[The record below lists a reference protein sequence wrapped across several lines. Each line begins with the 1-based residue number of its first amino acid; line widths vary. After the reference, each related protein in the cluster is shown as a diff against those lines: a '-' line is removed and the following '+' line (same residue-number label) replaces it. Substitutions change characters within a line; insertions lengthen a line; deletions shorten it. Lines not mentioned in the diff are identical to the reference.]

1 MEHDFEDKS
10 LRDSF
15 IGSGMNSELM
25 VINQTLW
32 DIRKG
37 SPVIIGS
44 YSHAGE
50 GELYELLVI
59 LSIVEAD
66 GTVLQKDICQ
76 RFAIPKQTVNA
87 IIKTLTDK
95 GWLELKVS
103 EQDRRSRKLSLTPEG
118 SAQAAQIAQ
127 ALQEHE
133 AQVWLRLGL
142 DRAEQLIEH
151 TALYN
156 RHFREVSG

>member
-1 MEHDFEDKS
+1 MDKLHQLS
-10 LRDSF
+10 AQYNALWIETNQLYETWARQR
-15 IGSGMNSELM
+15 GMS
-25 VINQTLW
+25 
-32 DIRKG
+32 
-37 SPVIIGS
+37 
-44 YSHAGE
+44 
-50 GELYELLVI
+50 LYELLVI

-103 EQDRRSRKLSLTPEG
+103 EQDRRSRNLCLTTEG
-118 SAQAAQIAQ
+118 SAQADQIAQ
-127 ALQEHE
+127 ALQ

-156 RHFREVSG
+156 RHFKEVNG

>member
-1 MEHDFEDKS
+1 MDQLHQLSAQYNALWIETNQLYETWA
-10 LRDSF
+10 RQR
-15 IGSGMNSELM
+15 GMS
-25 VINQTLW
+25 
-32 DIRKG
+32 
-37 SPVIIGS
+37 
-44 YSHAGE
+44 
-50 GELYELLVI
+50 LYELLVI

-127 ALQEHE
+127 VLQEHE

>member
-1 MEHDFEDKS
+1 MDQLHQLSAQYNALWIETNQLYETWARQRGMS
-10 LRDSF
+10 L
-15 IGSGMNSELM
+15 
-25 VINQTLW
+25 
-32 DIRKG
+32 
-37 SPVIIGS
+37 
-44 YSHAGE
+44 H
-50 GELYELLVI
+50 ELLVI

-76 RFAIPKQTVNA
+76 RFVIKQTVNA

-103 EQDRRSRKLSLTPEG
+103 EQDRRSRNLCLTPVG
-118 SAQAAQIAQ
+118 SAQAAQIAR

>member
-1 MEHDFEDKS
+1 MDQLHQLSAQYNALWIETNQLYETWA
-10 LRDSF
+10 RQR
-15 IGSGMNSELM
+15 GMS
-25 VINQTLW
+25 
-32 DIRKG
+32 
-37 SPVIIGS
+37 
-44 YSHAGE
+44 
-50 GELYELLVI
+50 LYELLVI

-66 GTVLQKDICQ
+66 GAVLQKDICQ

-103 EQDRRSRKLSLTPEG
+103 EQDRRSRKLSLTPKG
-118 SAQAAQIAQ
+118 STQAVQIAQ

-151 TALYN
+151 TAL
-156 RHFREVSG
+156 

>member
-1 MEHDFEDKS
+1 MDQLHQLSAQYNALWIETNQLYETWA
-10 LRDSF
+10 RQR
-15 IGSGMNSELM
+15 GMS
-25 VINQTLW
+25 
-32 DIRKG
+32 
-37 SPVIIGS
+37 
-44 YSHAGE
+44 
-50 GELYELLVI
+50 LYELLVI

-66 GTVLQKDICQ
+66 GAVLQKDICQ

-87 IIKTLTDK
+87 IIKTLTGK

-103 EQDRRSRKLSLTPEG
+103 EQDRRSRKLSLTPKG
-118 SAQAAQIAQ
+118 STQAVQIAQ

-142 DRAEQLIEH
+142 DRAEQLVEH

-156 RHFREVSG
+156 RYFREVSG

>member
-1 MEHDFEDKS
+1 M
-10 LRDSF
+10 
-15 IGSGMNSELM
+15 
-25 VINQTLW
+25 
-32 DIRKG
+32 
-37 SPVIIGS
+37 
-44 YSHAGE
+44 AGAQ
-50 GELYELLVI
+50 GLG
-59 LSIVEAD
+59 A
-66 GTVLQKDICQ
+66 GPQKQ
-76 RFAIPKQTVNA
+76 ET
-87 IIKTLTDK
+87 
-95 GWLELKVS
+95 
-103 EQDRRSRKLSLTPEG
+103 LTPEG

>member
-1 MEHDFEDKS
+1 MDQLHQLSAQYNALWIETNQLYETWA
-10 LRDSF
+10 RQR
-15 IGSGMNSELM
+15 GMS
-25 VINQTLW
+25 
-32 DIRKG
+32 
-37 SPVIIGS
+37 
-44 YSHAGE
+44 
-50 GELYELLVI
+50 LYELLVI

-66 GTVLQKDICQ
+66 GAVLQKDICQ

-103 EQDRRSRKLSLTPEG
+103 EQDRRSRKLSLTPKG
-118 SAQAAQIAQ
+118 STQAVQIAQ

-151 TALYN
+151 TTLYN

>member
-1 MEHDFEDKS
+1 MDQLHQLSAQYNALWIETNQLYEIWARQRGMS
-10 LRDSF
+10 L
-15 IGSGMNSELM
+15 
-25 VINQTLW
+25 
-32 DIRKG
+32 
-37 SPVIIGS
+37 
-44 YSHAGE
+44 H
-50 GELYELLVI
+50 ELLVV
-59 LSIVEAD
+59 LSIIEAD

-87 IIKTLTDK
+87 IIKTLTDR
-95 GWLELKVS
+95 GWLELRVS
-103 EQDRRSRKLSLTPEG
+103 EQDRRSRNLCLTPVG

-142 DRAEQLIEH
+142 DRAEQLIGH

>member
-1 MEHDFEDKS
+1 MDQLHQLSAQYNALWIETNQLYETWA
-10 LRDSF
+10 RQR
-15 IGSGMNSELM
+15 GMS
-25 VINQTLW
+25 
-32 DIRKG
+32 
-37 SPVIIGS
+37 
-44 YSHAGE
+44 
-50 GELYELLVI
+50 LYELLVI

-87 IIKTLTDK
+87 IIKT
-95 GWLELKVS
+95 LKVS

>member
-1 MEHDFEDKS
+1 MEKLYQLSAQYNALWIETNQLYETWARQRGMS
-10 LRDSF
+10 L
-15 IGSGMNSELM
+15 
-25 VINQTLW
+25 
-32 DIRKG
+32 
-37 SPVIIGS
+37 
-44 YSHAGE
+44 H
-50 GELYELLVI
+50 ELLVI

-66 GTVLQKDICQ
+66 GTVLQKDICR
-76 RFAIPKQTVNA
+76 RFVIPKQTVNA
-87 IIKTLTDK
+87 IIKTLTDR
-95 GWLELKVS
+95 GWLELRVS
-103 EQDRRSRKLSLTPEG
+103 EQDRRSRNLCLTPVG

-142 DRAEQLIEH
+142 DRAEHLIEH

>member
-1 MEHDFEDKS
+1 MEKLYQLSAQYNALWIETNQLYETWARQRGMS
-10 LRDSF
+10 L
-15 IGSGMNSELM
+15 
-25 VINQTLW
+25 
-32 DIRKG
+32 
-37 SPVIIGS
+37 
-44 YSHAGE
+44 H
-50 GELYELLVI
+50 ELLVI

-66 GTVLQKDICQ
+66 GTVLQRDICR
-76 RFAIPKQTVNA
+76 RFVIPKQTVSA
-87 IIKTLTDK
+87 IIKTLTDR
-95 GWLELKVS
+95 GWLELRVS
-103 EQDRRSRKLSLTPEG
+103 EQDRRSRNLCLTPVG

-142 DRAEQLIEH
+142 DQAEQLIEH

>member
-1 MEHDFEDKS
+1 MDQLHQLSAQYNALWIETNQLYETWA
-10 LRDSF
+10 RQR
-15 IGSGMNSELM
+15 GMS
-25 VINQTLW
+25 
-32 DIRKG
+32 
-37 SPVIIGS
+37 
-44 YSHAGE
+44 
-50 GELYELLVI
+50 LYELLVI

-66 GTVLQKDICQ
+66 GAVLQKDICQ

-103 EQDRRSRKLSLTPEG
+103 EQDRRSRKLSLTPKG
-118 SAQAAQIAQ
+118 STQAVQIAQ

-156 RHFREVSG
+156 RPFREVSG

>member
-1 MEHDFEDKS
+1 MEKLYQLSAQYNALWIETNQLYETWARQRGMS
-10 LRDSF
+10 L
-15 IGSGMNSELM
+15 
-25 VINQTLW
+25 
-32 DIRKG
+32 
-37 SPVIIGS
+37 
-44 YSHAGE
+44 H
-50 GELYELLVI
+50 ELLVI

-66 GTVLQKDICQ
+66 GTVLQKNICQ
-76 RFAIPKQTVNA
+76 RFVIPKQTVSA
-87 IIKTLTDK
+87 IIKTLTDR
-95 GWLELKVS
+95 GWLELRIS
-103 EQDRRSRKLSLTPEG
+103 EQDRRSRNLCLTPVG

-156 RHFREVSG
+156 RHFREVNG

>member
-1 MEHDFEDKS
+1 MDQLHQLSAQYNALWIETNQLYETWARQRGMS
-10 LRDSF
+10 L
-15 IGSGMNSELM
+15 
-25 VINQTLW
+25 
-32 DIRKG
+32 
-37 SPVIIGS
+37 
-44 YSHAGE
+44 H
-50 GELYELLVI
+50 ELLVI

-76 RFAIPKQTVNA
+76 RFVIPKQTVNA

-103 EQDRRSRKLSLTPEG
+103 EQDRRSRNLCLTPVG
-118 SAQAAQIAQ
+118 SAQAAQIAR

-156 RHFREVSG
+156 RISGR

>member
-1 MEHDFEDKS
+1 MDQLHQLSAQYNALWIETNQLYETWA
-10 LRDSF
+10 RQR
-15 IGSGMNSELM
+15 GMS
-25 VINQTLW
+25 
-32 DIRKG
+32 
-37 SPVIIGS
+37 
-44 YSHAGE
+44 
-50 GELYELLVI
+50 LYELLVI

-66 GTVLQKDICQ
+66 GAVLQKDICQ

-87 IIKTLTDK
+87 IIKTLADK

-103 EQDRRSRKLSLTPEG
+103 EQDRRSRKLYLTSEG

-151 TALYN
+151 TALYY
-156 RHFREVSG
+156 RHFREVNG

>member
-1 MEHDFEDKS
+1 MDQLHQLSAQYNALWIETNQLYETWARQRGMS
-10 LRDSF
+10 L
-15 IGSGMNSELM
+15 
-25 VINQTLW
+25 
-32 DIRKG
+32 
-37 SPVIIGS
+37 
-44 YSHAGE
+44 H
-50 GELYELLVI
+50 ELLVI

-66 GTVLQKDICQ
+66 GTVLPKDICQ
-76 RFAIPKQTVNA
+76 RFVIPKQTVNA

-103 EQDRRSRKLSLTPEG
+103 EQDRRSRNLCLTPVG
-118 SAQAAQIAQ
+118 SAQAAQIAR

-142 DRAEQLIEH
+142 DRAEQFIEH

>member
-1 MEHDFEDKS
+1 MDQLHQLSAQYNALWIETNQLYETWA
-10 LRDSF
+10 RQR
-15 IGSGMNSELM
+15 GMS
-25 VINQTLW
+25 
-32 DIRKG
+32 
-37 SPVIIGS
+37 
-44 YSHAGE
+44 
-50 GELYELLVI
+50 LYELLVI

-103 EQDRRSRKLSLTPEG
+103 EQDRRLSLTPEG

>member
-1 MEHDFEDKS
+1 MDQLHQLSAQYNALWIETNQLYETWA
-10 LRDSF
+10 RQR
-15 IGSGMNSELM
+15 GMS
-25 VINQTLW
+25 
-32 DIRKG
+32 
-37 SPVIIGS
+37 
-44 YSHAGE
+44 
-50 GELYELLVI
+50 LYELLVI

-76 RFAIPKQTVNA
+76 RFAIPK
-87 IIKTLTDK
+87 LTDK

>member
-1 MEHDFEDKS
+1 MEKLYQLIAQYNALWIETNQLYETWARQRGMS
-10 LRDSF
+10 L
-15 IGSGMNSELM
+15 
-25 VINQTLW
+25 
-32 DIRKG
+32 
-37 SPVIIGS
+37 
-44 YSHAGE
+44 H
-50 GELYELLVI
+50 ELLVI

-66 GTVLQKDICQ
+66 GTVLQRDICR
-76 RFAIPKQTVNA
+76 RFVIPKQTVSA
-87 IIKTLTDK
+87 IIKTLTDR
-95 GWLELKVS
+95 GWLELRVS
-103 EQDRRSRKLSLTPEG
+103 EQDRRSRNLCLTPVG

>member
-1 MEHDFEDKS
+1 MDQLHQLSAQYNALWIETNQLYETWA
-10 LRDSF
+10 RQR
-15 IGSGMNSELM
+15 GMS
-25 VINQTLW
+25 
-32 DIRKG
+32 
-37 SPVIIGS
+37 
-44 YSHAGE
+44 
-50 GELYELLVI
+50 LYELLVI

-95 GWLELKVS
+95 GWLELKVSEQDRRRWLELKVS

>member
-1 MEHDFEDKS
+1 MDQLHQLSAQYNALWIETNQLYETWA
-10 LRDSF
+10 RQR
-15 IGSGMNSELM
+15 GMS
-25 VINQTLW
+25 
-32 DIRKG
+32 
-37 SPVIIGS
+37 
-44 YSHAGE
+44 
-50 GELYELLVI
+50 LYELLVI

-66 GTVLQKDICQ
+66 GAVLQKDICQ

-103 EQDRRSRKLSLTPEG
+103 EQDRRSRKLSLTPKG
-118 SAQAAQIAQ
+118 STQAVQIAQ

-151 TALYN
+151 IALYN

>member
-1 MEHDFEDKS
+1 MDQLHQLSAQYNALWIETNQLYETWA
-10 LRDSF
+10 RQR
-15 IGSGMNSELM
+15 GMS
-25 VINQTLW
+25 
-32 DIRKG
+32 
-37 SPVIIGS
+37 
-44 YSHAGE
+44 
-50 GELYELLVI
+50 LYELLVI

-118 SAQAAQIAQ
+118 SA
-127 ALQEHE
+127 H
-133 AQVWLRLGL
+133 R
-142 DRAEQLIEH
+142 RRRSPRRFRS
-151 TALYN
+151 T
-156 RHFREVSG
+156 RHRFGSGWDWTGRNS

>member
-1 MEHDFEDKS
+1 MEKLYQLSAQYNALWIETNQLYETWARQRGMS
-10 LRDSF
+10 L
-15 IGSGMNSELM
+15 
-25 VINQTLW
+25 
-32 DIRKG
+32 
-37 SPVIIGS
+37 
-44 YSHAGE
+44 H
-50 GELYELLVI
+50 ELLVI

-66 GTVLQKDICQ
+66 GTVLQRDICR
-76 RFAIPKQTVNA
+76 RFVIPKQTVSA
-87 IIKTLTDK
+87 IIKTLTDR
-95 GWLELKVS
+95 GWLELRIS
-103 EQDRRSRKLSLTPEG
+103 EQDRRSRNLCLTPVG

-156 RHFREVSG
+156 RHFREVNG

>member
-1 MEHDFEDKS
+1 MDQLHQLSAQYNALWIET
-10 LRDSF
+10 
-15 IGSGMNSELM
+15 
-25 VINQTLW
+25 NQ
-32 DIRKG
+32 
-37 SPVIIGS
+37 
-44 YSHAGE
+44 
-50 GELYELLVI
+50 LYETW
-59 LSIVEAD
+59 A
-66 GTVLQKDICQ
+66 

>member
-1 MEHDFEDKS
+1 MDQLHQLSAQYNALWIETNQLYETWA
-10 LRDSF
+10 RQR
-15 IGSGMNSELM
+15 GMS
-25 VINQTLW
+25 
-32 DIRKG
+32 
-37 SPVIIGS
+37 
-44 YSHAGE
+44 
-50 GELYELLVI
+50 LYELLVI

-103 EQDRRSRKLSLTPEG
+103 E
-118 SAQAAQIAQ
+118 
-127 ALQEHE
+127 EHE